1 MKLYIIIYVDGYYER
16 TLRWEEWYAKS
27 RRQAIR
33 WFNKTYEGRKRIAAI
48 RLYDEGIFL
57 NI

>member
-1 MKLYIIIYVDGYYER
+1 MREKQIKLYIIIYVDGYYER

-33 WFNKTYEGRKRIAAI
+33 
-48 RLYDEGIFL
+48 LYDEGIFL